1 MSEQP
6 SLFSVDALDVL
17 LEDMEAQ
24 RCAYRARE
32 AARAWKTWS
41 ATRDPSAALTREEM
55 EAELPPGWAWTE
67 AGSAWVDRWWFRPSK
82 MARRQARNVAAG
94 LHPTGFA
101 LHADGLL
108 PKSAEDRPTCG
119 NCLRSMKHLAGG
131 RKAWWKCRLVEANGC
146 TGKAG
151 DIRVGWGACEGY
163 RCSGD

>member
-1 MSEQP
+1 MTGQG
-6 SLFSVDALDVL
+6 SLFSAGVLESLIEDA
-17 LEDMEAQ
+17 EAQ

-67 AGSAWVDRWWFRPSK
+67 TGSAWVDRWWFRPSK
-82 MARRQARNVAAG
+82 LARGQARNVAAG
-94 LHPTGFA
+94 LHPTGRA

-108 PKSAEDRPTCG
+108 PPSAKDRPTCG
-119 NCLRSMKHLAGG
+119 SCAFSRRHTTGG
-131 RKAWWKCRLVEANGC
+131 RKAWWKCRLVEEHGR
-146 TGKAG
+146 TGQAG
-151 DIRVGWGACEGY
+151 DIRVGWGACERY